1 MLVDLLEV
9 VATGRQDCIGLIAS
23 PSFEEVPVHTVMLFD
38 MVVASNL
45 QIEHVSQVVQ
55 PHHQADRFIG
65 MAGSGGIGLFELLFK
80 TLQGIVFV
88 I

>member
-9 VATGRQDCIGLIAS
+9 VATGRQDCIELIAS

-55 PHHQADRFIG
+55 PPIRR
-65 MAGSGGIGLFELLFK
+65 IGLLGWPVVE
-80 TLQGIVFV
+80 G
-88 I
+88 